1 MKKLLLLLLLGMALP
16 VLADDVATT
25 LTVHITDGSQ
35 VTFLLSE
42 RPKVSFSDG
51 CLIITSSEA
60 DASYSLSDVS
70 KFTFGEIE
78 VDTDDDTDDEESTDD
93 EEAYSTDSVAT
104 SLIVHTKDGS
114 QVAFLL
120 SERPKVSFSDGY
132 LLITSSEADATYP
145 LSDVL
150 MFTFEE
156 IESEATG
163 LSLLPAD
170 ETSFALEG
178 GAIVVT
184 GLKEGSTAK
193 VYTIGGIMIHSEK
206 VDGGTWTYSLSSLS
220 SGVYIISINGKTFKI
235 AKK

>member
-1 MKKLLLLLLLGMALP
+1 MALP

-35 VTFLLSE
+35 ATFLLAE

-60 DASYSLSDVS
+60 NASYSLSDVS

-78 VDTDDDTDDEESTDD
+78 ADTDDDTNDEESTDEEKSTDGDDSAND
-93 EEAYSTDSVAT
+93 ENSADSVAT

-132 LLITSSEADATYP
+132 LLISSSEADATYP

-170 ETSFALEG
+170 ENSFALEG

-193 VYTIGGIMIHSEK
+193 VYTIGGITIHSEK

>member
-1 MKKLLLLLLLGMALP
+1 MALP

-60 DASYSLSDVS
+60 NSTYFLSDVS

-78 VDTDDDTDDEESTDD
+78 TNSGIGHV
-93 EEAYSTDSVAT
+93 
-104 SLIVHTKDGS
+104 
-114 QVAFLL
+114 QN
-120 SERPKVSFSDGY
+120 
-132 LLITSSEADATYP
+132 
-145 LSDVL
+145 
-150 MFTFEE
+150 
-156 IESEATG
+156 
-163 LSLLPAD
+163 D
-170 ETSFALEG
+170 ETSLSLEG

-193 VYTIGGIMIHSEK
+193 VYTIGGITIHSEK

>member
-51 CLIITSSEA
+51 CL
-60 DASYSLSDVS
+60 
-70 KFTFGEIE
+70 
-78 VDTDDDTDDEESTDD
+78 
-93 EEAYSTDSVAT
+93 
-104 SLIVHTKDGS
+104 
-114 QVAFLL
+114 
-120 SERPKVSFSDGY
+120 
-132 LLITSSEADATYP
+132 LITSSEADATYP

-156 IESEATG
+156 TESEATG

-170 ETSFALEG
+170 ETSLALEG

-193 VYTIGGIMIHSEK
+193 VYTIGGIMVNSEK